1 MNHGPLYLQWAEHA
15 HHMGWERET
24 WLCLLWWAECLPIR
38 DCDDL
43 GLCNG
48 PSDRHDC
55 VDCVKKRLT
64 RYPLV

>member
-1 MNHGPLYLQWAEHA
+1 MNPGYLKMAEIA
-15 HHMGWERET
+15 HREGWTTEMY
-24 WLCLLWWAECLPIR
+24 LCLLWWAETLPIYS
-38 DCDDL
+38 CDDL

-48 PSDRHDC
+48 VSDKHDC

>member
-1 MNHGPLYLQWAEHA
+1 MNEYLQMAELA
-15 HHMGWERET
+15 HGKGWDTEM
-24 WLCLLWWAECLPIR
+24 WLCLLWWAESQRIYS
-38 DCDDL
+38 CDDL

-48 PSDRHDC
+48 VSDKHDC